1 MEALNIFF
9 NEVSKITNEYS
20 QKGECEMPSL
30 YNKVKENKN
39 FIELVDKM
47 KAGILIEANDFEEF
61 AKQLEIPDSLNKS
74 FEETD
79 PEDPF
84 SAIMLSDVPLE
95 IEKECV
101 TLLRNKLFSLLPTD
115 RDIYAKIFAREL
127 DSKLFCE
134 FDVISYIYEKGYEVR
149 FLENSITAYIDSV
162 IEVFA
167 EFHINLVEYLKED
180 SEFDPTFGN
189 YNNFCANK
197 YLNESKT
204 KANVSAE
211 DSLVGINHSCTEPE
225 NIPITNELSTKDEYS
240 EELIK
245 LFHGNTH
252 LLSDLIG
259 KSDDEIVALINK
271 WAKMKDGKSKP
282 LIENP
287 QNNLKRKFAQEL
299 KHAGFIKCTENT
311 FRAKL

>member
-61 AKQLEIPDSLNKS
+61 AIQIEIPDSLNKS

-101 TLLRNKLFSLLPTD
+101 ALLRNKLFSLLPTD

-211 DSLVGINHSCTEPE
+211 DSLVGINHSCAEPE
-225 NIPITNELSTKDEYS
+225 NIPSTNELSTKDEYS

-271 WAKMKDGKSKP
+271 WARMKDGKSKP

-287 QNNLKRKFAQEL
+287 QNNLKRKFAHEL